1 MTLARPG
8 HQPDPV
14 AASLVDRVTA
24 APARLGRTRL
34 VAVDGPAGSGK
45 TTLAA
50 SLDSE
55 GRARGLDIA
64 VVHLDDMY
72 AGWETDFD
80 ELASRVLGQ
89 LLMPLLQG
97 ETARWQRYDWEAEA
111 FNGWE
116 PVSPPDVLV
125 LDGCGSGSLTLASFT
140 SLLVWVEAPPEVRIE
155 RGVARDGEQVLPHW
169 LAWMEHEQAHFAANR
184 TRQRAGVRLP
194 T

>member
-1 MTLARPG
+1 MIPAPPDQ
-8 HQPDPV
+8 QPDPL
-14 AASLVDRVTA
+14 AASIVDRVRAT
-24 APARLGRTRL
+24 PARLGRTRL

-55 GRARGLDIA
+55 GQARGLDIA

-72 AGWETDFD
+72 AGWATDFD
-80 ELASRVLGQ
+80 ELSTRVLSQ
-89 LLMPLLQG
+89 LLTPLLHG
-97 ETARWQRYDWEAEA
+97 TTASWQRYDWDAGR
-111 FNGWE
+111 FDGWE
-116 PVSPPDVLV
+116 PVAPPDVLV
-125 LDGCGSGSLTLASFT
+125 LDGCGSGALALAAYT

-169 LAWMEHEQAHFAANR
+169 LAWMDHEREHFATNG
-184 TRQRAGVRLP
+184 TRERADVRLP